1 MITHYLSKR
10 NDTLF
15 EQLTEKRTHTCGE
28 LNLKHVNLQVTLQGW
43 VNRRRDHGS
52 LIFIDVRDLH
62 GLTQI
67 VFDPNESEELY
78 AKAKELKPE
87 YVISVTGNVRPRPE
101 GMVNRNMATGEVE
114 ILASSFKI
122 YNPAKTPP
130 FPIIDQVDATEELR
144 FQYRYLDLRRPEM
157 QKNMIIRSRAA
168 KIMRQYLDSQNFLE
182 IETPFLMRSTPE
194 GARDF
199 LVPSRIHPG
208 KFYALPQS
216 PQTYKQVLMVA
227 GYDRYYQIVKCF
239 RDEDLRADR
248 QPEFTQVDLEMSF
261 IEEQDVFRI
270 VEEAMVQLFDNILH
284 VKLQAPFPVLTY
296 EAALENYGTDKP
308 DLRFEM
314 RIKDVSRIVAE
325 SEFKVFS
332 ATVKENGIVAG
343 INLKNG
349 ANYSRKQIDNLN
361 QFVLDLGGKGV
372 LTAKV
377 KPGEWESS
385 FRKYLSDVQVDEVN
399 KLMESKEGDLLIL
412 IAGEKW
418 KTLQQLG
425 RLRLKLAEDEKLI
438 KTNEYRPLWVVDFP
452 LLEYD
457 PESNRYIAMHHPFT
471 SPRREDLEML
481 ETNPLQ
487 VKARAY
493 DFVINGY
500 EIAGGSIRN
509 HQQEMQMRIFNL
521 LKIDEQ
527 EAREKFGFLLDALK
541 YGAPPHGGIAFG
553 FDRLVMILAGCTSIR
568 DVIAFPKTTSA
579 ISLMDNSPSTVDAE
593 QLKELKL
600 KIIDE

>member
-1 MITHYLSKR
+1 LI
-10 NDTLF
+10 

-28 LNLKHVNLQVTLQGW
+28 LKLTHVNLQVKLQGW
-43 VNRRRDHGS
+43 VHRRRDHGS
-52 LIFIDVRDLH
+52 LTFVDIRDIH

-67 VFDPNESEELY
+67 VFDPNESEDLY
-78 AKAKELKPE
+78 TRAKELKPE
-87 YVISVTGNVRPRPE
+87 YVIAVTGKVRPRPA
-101 GMVNRNMATGEVE
+101 GMVNKNLATGEVE

-122 YNPAKTPP
+122 YNLAKTTP
-130 FPIIDQVDATEELR
+130 FPIIDQVDATEEHR

-157 QKNMIIRSRAA
+157 QKNLIIRSRAA
-168 KIMRQYLDSQNFLE
+168 KIFRQYLDSQNFLE

-261 IEEQDVFRI
+261 IDEQDVFKI
-270 VEEAMVQLFDNILH
+270 VEEVMLQVFDSILH
-284 VKLQAPFPVLTY
+284 VKLQRPFPVLTY
-296 EAALENYGTDKP
+296 EAALEKYGSDKP
-308 DLRFEM
+308 DLRFKMQIHE
-314 RIKDVSRIVAE
+314 ISHLLAE

-332 ATVKENGIVAG
+332 ATVKQQGIVAG

-349 ANYSRKQIDNLN
+349 AKYSRKQIDSLN
-361 QFVLDLGGKGV
+361 QFVIELGGKGV

-377 KPGEWESS
+377 TPGEWESS
-385 FRKYLSDVQVDEVN
+385 FRKFLSDAQVVEINDT
-399 KLMESKEGDLLIL
+399 MESEAGDLLIF

-418 KTLQQLG
+418 KTLDQLG
-425 RLRLKLAEDEKLI
+425 RLRLKLAEDEALI
-438 KTNEYRPLWVVDFP
+438 KSNQYEPLWVVDFP
-452 LLEYD
+452 LLEFD
-457 PESNRYIAMHHPFT
+457 QESNRYIAMHHPFT

-493 DFVINGY
+493 DLVINGY

-509 HQQEMQMRIFNL
+509 HQQEIQMRIFNL

-527 EAREKFGFLLDALK
+527 EAQEKFGFLLDALK

-579 ISLMDNSPSTVDAE
+579 ISLMDNSPSQVDEAQLRE
-593 QLKELKL
+593 LKISILKE
-600 KIIDE
+600 

>member
-1 MITHYLSKR
+1 MT
-10 NDTLF
+10 

-28 LNLKHVNLQVTLQGW
+28 LNLQHVNLQVTLQGW
-43 VNRRRDHGS
+43 VHRRRDHGS
-52 LIFIDVRDLH
+52 LIFIDLRDIH

-67 VFDPNESEELY
+67 VFDPNESEATY
-78 AKAKELKPE
+78 AGAKELKPE
-87 YVISVTGNVRPRPE
+87 YVICITGTVRPRPD
-101 GMVNRNMATGEVE
+101 GMINKNLTTGEIE

-122 YNPAKTPP
+122 YNYAKTPP

-157 QKNMIIRSRAA
+157 QKNLIIRSRAA
-168 KIMRQYLDSQNFLE
+168 KIIRQHLDSQNFLE

-216 PQTYKQVLMVA
+216 PQTYKQVLMIA

-248 QPEFTQVDLEMSF
+248 QPEFTQVDIEMSF
-261 IEEQDVFRI
+261 IDEQDIFNI
-270 VEEAMVQLFDNILH
+270 VEETLAPVFENILH
-284 VKLQAPFPVLTY
+284 KKLPRPFPVLTY
-296 EAALENYGTDKP
+296 DSAMEKYGSDKP
-308 DLRFEM
+308 DLRFKMEI
-314 RIKDVSRIVAE
+314 RDISHIVAA

-332 ATVKENGIVAG
+332 ATVEQQGIIAG
-343 INLKNG
+343 INLKSG

-361 QFVLDLGGKGV
+361 QFIIDLGGKGV

-385 FRKYLSDVQVDEVN
+385 FRKYLSDAQVDQINDV
-399 KLMESKEGDLLIL
+399 MEGEAGDLLIL

-418 KTLQQLG
+418 KTLDQLG
-425 RLRLKLAEDEKLI
+425 RLRLKLAQEAALI
-438 KTNEYRPLWVVDFP
+438 NSDDYQPLWVVDFP
-452 LLEYD
+452 LLEFD

-493 DFVINGY
+493 DLVINGY

-509 HQQEMQMRIFNL
+509 HQQETQMRIFNL
-521 LKIDEQ
+521 LKIGEQ
-527 EAREKFGFLLDALK
+527 EAREKFGFLLDALSF
-541 YGAPPHGGIAFG
+541 GAPPHGGIAFG
-553 FDRLVMILAGCTSIR
+553 FDRLVMILAGRTSIR

-579 ISLMDNSPSTVDAE
+579 ISLMDNSPSVVDEA
-593 QLKELKL
+593 QLRELKI
-600 KIIDE
+600 KILNG